1 MLPDIQERTL
11 EFSPKVVFA
20 VAVDRTGYLPTHN
33 RKYSKPQTR
42 DPLWNQA
49 NCRNHRMFNVSRT
62 EVAAAHNQNRFLLQ
76 TYRRDMGGGNF
87 VLMKDLSAPIWVNGK
102 HWGALRVGY
111 QF

>member
-1 MLPDIQERTL
+1 MSYTALPSITTVTCQPITANIRSRKQRTR
-11 EFSPKVVFA
+11 SGTRRTA
-20 VAVDRTGYLPTHN
+20 VTIA
-33 RKYSKPQTR
+33 
-42 DPLWNQA
+42 
-49 NCRNHRMFNVSRT
+49 CFNTSRT
-62 EVAAAHNQNRFLLQ
+62 EVAATRNQNKFLLQ